1 MLRHIERLILTCQL
15 LFKFL
20 SSSAKYFQHRST
32 SLHVLYSLIEQ
43 KFFIDEY
50 EYIVSMG
57 IRHGPALA
65 ESYDSSNHGINTPP
79 ITDVYKV
86 WPNNSLKMPHS
97 GGGSAQTA
105 TVCITWTMSF
115 MGPSL
120 RYSRDGKQI
129 PKLYPTSI
137 SLAPDP
143 RPAALMMWSQTG
155 IQNIE
160 RLVILLSLSM
170 GNWGK
175 VLCLM
180 PPGYHDWWVGMTVS
194 WWRCGDT

>member
-1 MLRHIERLILTCQL
+1 MAKIHQVTLTCQL
-15 LFKFL
+15 LFVFL
-20 SSSAKYFQHRST
+20 SSSAKYFHKHKST
-32 SLHVLYSLIEQ
+32 SLYVLYSLIEQ
-43 KFFIDEY
+43 NFFIDVY

-57 IRHGPALA
+57 IRHGLALA

-97 GGGSAQTA
+97 GGGSTQTA

-129 PKLYPTSI
+129 PKLYPR
-137 SLAPDP
+137 PDQHLSCP
-143 RPAALMMWSQTG
+143 RPQTSG
-155 IQNIE
+155 GNDVQPDRNTEYWKARDIIE
-160 RLVILLSLSM
+160 SLN
-170 GNWGK
+170 G
-175 VLCLM
+175 
-180 PPGYHDWWVGMTVS
+180 
-194 WWRCGDT
+194 